1 VGASAAPC
9 PAPSGGTVTTSPT
22 VTASPTASASQSTQ
36 SGRRVN
42 VTPNTYANGPIATS
56 QLGDIA
62 TQPVDGAGDPIN
74 FEQTPA
80 QAVASM
86 NCTLAV
92 PSNPLTAKG
101 LATPYVLGDGCSEA
115 NPNEQA
121 FAEATILAPNGQVQ
135 VYNPLVITQ
144 GTTPAAQPTAPKI
157 PSGAKVILDFGF
169 NGTNLVLTGAGAV
182 ERSSGCVD
190 AYGQSLIGEVSACDA
205 VPFYSMAN
213 EEIARGTLKIP
224 SVGTA
229 LDGEQCQVTRNFA
242 LVDQDPS
249 DNVYTAYL
257 LNGNGQTAQ
266 ATTANQAALGDATMI
281 DNGSDNALLGDFV
294 DPANGCKP
302 ATQPDA
308 TSVNGVQ
315 SSQALDE
322 LSSRVNQKTQIAV
335 VPPNDEM
342 VLVGGAYSVAKTNT
356 YRSIVDQ
363 PLLAA
368 NTNTTEAAAAF
379 CMNLVNIAPEHDQLD
394 MGRDENFTTPVP
406 ATGDNLATFLGNR
419 LSMSFTNLGCQNFGL
434 TDPVNVTLDG
444 NNVAVAVSYNTAH
457 QQATIPAPDTGN
469 QGGGQQRGPSQGHGY
484 RMIQN
489 PSDR

>member
-1 VGASAAPC
+1 
-9 PAPSGGTVTTSPT
+9 VTTSPT

-42 VTPNTYANGPIATS
+42 VTPNTYANGPTATS
-56 QLGDIA
+56 QLGDVA

-80 QAVASM
+80 QAAASM

-92 PSNPLTAKG
+92 PSNPLTANG

-115 NPNEQA
+115 NPTEQA

-144 GTTPAAQPTAPKI
+144 GTTPATQPTAPKI
-157 PSGAKVILDFGF
+157 PAGAKVILDFGF

-182 ERSSGCVD
+182 QQSSGCVD

-205 VPFYSMAN
+205 VPFYNMAN

-229 LDGEQCQVTRNFA
+229 LDGEECQVTRNFA

-266 ATTANQAALGDATMI
+266 ATAANQAALGNATMI

-302 ATQPDA
+302 FTQPDA
-308 TSVNGVQ
+308 TSVNGAQ

-335 VPPNDEM
+335 IPTNDEM
-342 VLVGGAYSVAKTNT
+342 VLVGGAYSVAKANM

-363 PLLAA
+363 PQLAA
-368 NTNTTEAAAAF
+368 NTNPTLVAAAF

-394 MGRDENFTTPVP
+394 MGRDANVTTPVP

-444 NNVAVAVSYNTAH
+444 NNVAIAVSYNTTH

-469 QGGGQQRGPSQGHGY
+469 QGGGQQRGPSQGHGH

-489 PSDR
+489 PYDR